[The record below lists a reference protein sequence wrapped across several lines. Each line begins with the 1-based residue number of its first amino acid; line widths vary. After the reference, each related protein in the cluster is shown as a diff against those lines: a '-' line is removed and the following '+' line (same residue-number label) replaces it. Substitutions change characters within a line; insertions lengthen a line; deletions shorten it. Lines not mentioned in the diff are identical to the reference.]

1 MITWQTW
8 DDLLMVTMWCIKV
21 PWMHTSEDI
30 WRTAKLVERQFHLEP
45 LAQHSS
51 GEVMGH
57 ELVVDEAHDAV
68 SKENSRKLVP

>member
-1 MITWQTW
+1 
-8 DDLLMVTMWCIKV
+8 
-21 PWMHTSEDI
+21 MHTSQDI
-30 WRTAKLVERQFHLEP
+30 WQIAELVERQLHLEA

-68 SKENSRKLVP
+68 SKEKARKMVP

>member
-1 MITWQTW
+1 M
-8 DDLLMVTMWCIKV
+8 
-21 PWMHTSEDI
+21 
-30 WRTAKLVERQFHLEP
+30 ERQFHLEP

-68 SKENSRKLVP
+68 STENPRKLVPQQHVSHHCLKPVMAKLQIGDGKRCDSQRCGGNL

>member
-1 MITWQTW
+1 M
-8 DDLLMVTMWCIKV
+8 K
-21 PWMHTSEDI
+21 
-30 WRTAKLVERQFHLEP
+30 QFHLEA

-68 SKENSRKLVP
+68 SKEKPGKMVS

>member
-1 MITWQTW
+1 
-8 DDLLMVTMWCIKV
+8 
-21 PWMHTSEDI
+21 MHTSEDI

>member
-1 MITWQTW
+1 M
-8 DDLLMVTMWCIKV
+8 
-21 PWMHTSEDI
+21 
-30 WRTAKLVERQFHLEP
+30 ERHFHLET

-68 SKENSRKLVP
+68 SKEQPRKMVP